1 MLTKEQLSGVYV
13 PIVTPFQS
21 TGGLDLESLHH
32 HADRLISAGVHGLV
46 VHGTTGESPT
56 VTAEEVA
63 LLMQT
68 ARTAVSGRS
77 IPLILGTGANDT
89 AAAVRNTE
97 RAGILGADA
106 ALVVVPYYN
115 RPSQEGIIEH
125 FRRVSQVGVPVIIYE
140 IPYRTGVKLETDTV
154 HTILEMDGIIGL
166 KDSSGSTQLVTEL
179 SQRGSKPVL
188 CGEDA
193 LMYAS
198 LALGASGLM
207 TAAANVKT
215 DRFVQLYDLM
225 KSGNFR
231 EAKVIFDELYP
242 LIQLLFAEPNPG
254 PLKWI
259 LKEQGV
265 IASSELRLPLV
276 QISGSLQ
283 QKLKGFIQ

>member
-1 MLTKEQLSGVYV
+1 MLTKEQLSGIYV
-13 PIVTPFQS
+13 PVVTPFQS
-21 TGGLDLESLHH
+21 NGSLDLESFYN
-32 HADRLISAGVHGLV
+32 HADRLISAGIHGLV

-56 VTAEEVA
+56 VSPEEVE
-63 LLMQT
+63 LLM
-68 ARTAVSGRS
+68 RTALTALSGRS
-77 IPLILGTGANDT
+77 VPLVLGTGTNDT

-106 ALVVVPYYN
+106 VLVVVPYYN
-115 RPSQEGIIEH
+115 RPSQQGIIEH
-125 FRRVSQVGVPVIIYE
+125 FRRIAQVGMPVIMYE

-166 KDSSGSTQLVTEL
+166 KDSSGSTQLLTEL

-215 DRFVQLYDLM
+215 DRFVQLYHEM
-225 KSGNFR
+225 KNGNFR
-231 EAKVIFDELYP
+231 EAKIIFDELYP
-242 LIQLLFAEPNPG
+242 FIQLLFAEPNPG

-276 QISGSLQ
+276 QISSSLQ
-283 QKLKGFIQ
+283 QKLKDYIE